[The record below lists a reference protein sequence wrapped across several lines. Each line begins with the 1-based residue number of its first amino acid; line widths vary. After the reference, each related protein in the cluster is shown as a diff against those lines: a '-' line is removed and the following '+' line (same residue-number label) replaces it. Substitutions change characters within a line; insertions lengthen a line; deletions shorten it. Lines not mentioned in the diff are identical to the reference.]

1 MQVQSAYSSG
11 LQGLQSAQ
19 QGLAQATTSV
29 ATPDQQ
35 KPAVANASTQDT
47 VTLSSRAVDQTD
59 TIAAL
64 VSATQSSNQA
74 QASTRVIEEASET
87 VGSLIDIEV

>member
-1 MQVQSAYSSG
+1 M
-11 LQGLQSAQ
+11 QGLQSAQ

-35 KPAVANASTQDT
+35 KPAVSASTQDT
-47 VTLSSRAVDQTD
+47 VTLSSQAVSQSDQTS
-59 TIAAL
+59 AL
-64 VSATQSSNQA
+64 IDATQSVNQA
-74 QASTRVIEEASET
+74 QASTKVIEVASET

>member
-1 MQVQSAYSSG
+1 MQVQSAYASG
-11 LQGLQSAQ
+11 MQGLQSAQ

-35 KPAVANASTQDT
+35 KPAVSASTQDT
-47 VTLSSRAVDQTD
+47 VTLSSQAVSQSNQTS
-59 TIAAL
+59 AL
-64 VSATQSSNQA
+64 IDATQSVNQA
-74 QASTRVIEEASET
+74 QASTKVIEVASET

>member
-1 MQVQSAYSSG
+1 MQVQSAYASG
-11 LQGLQSAQ
+11 MQGLQSAQ

-35 KPAVANASTQDT
+35 KPAVSASTQDT
-47 VTLSSRAVDQTD
+47 VTLSSQAVSQSDQTS
-59 TIAAL
+59 AL
-64 VSATQSSNQA
+64 IDATQSVNQA
-74 QASTRVIEEASET
+74 QASTKVIEVASET